1 MGILSLRRQ
10 LTYAFLL
17 FVMLL
22 LMVPRAG
29 HDSDMSFWVA
39 WAKDIYYHGLGNVY
53 QSPGNNYNPLYHYIL
68 WLFGRMF
75 NDAEKIIRYSHFL
88 KGFTLLFD
96 FAGAFWAA
104 SLVREH
110 HRRFG
115 LVLLLLFNIGYLYD
129 TVIWVQVDAIYTFFA
144 FGAVVLAVQ
153 RRAVA
158 SMLFFVL
165 ALAAKTQAVIFLP
178 PLLLLW
184 LPLWWQRPRRLLL
197 SLGSGAV
204 LATLVLAPFI
214 WFGDENYLPHII
226 KINLEAANTY
236 PMVSMNAFNLWYL
249 VSDAGLDLSKVPDV
263 VPFAGLTYH
272 TWGLLLFFVASA
284 LALLPLLLLVVRTL
298 RRPALPA
305 AVAAEANRA
314 DLAQA
319 LLSIG
324 LIPLLFAFFNTQM
337 HERYWHAA
345 VLFLAAYGFLRR
357 DYVPYVIVSVAYF
370 LNLEAVLRYL
380 QLRNYSVAVLD
391 PRFVGG
397 LFGIAIVLG
406 LVKLYRLTNWRSE
419 WRLIQQGAGSA
430 ERLPPAALVASAAPG
445 AGV

>member
-1 MGILSLRRQ
+1 MVESNWVPTTIE

-39 WAKDIYYHGLGNVY
+39 WAKDIYYHGLG
-53 QSPGNNYNPLYHYIL
+53 
-68 WLFGRMF
+68 
-75 NDAEKIIRYSHFL
+75 
-88 KGFTLLFD
+88 
-96 FAGAFWAA
+96 AFWAA
-104 SLVREH
+104 SLVRER

-158 SMLFFVL
+158 SMLLFVL

-184 LPLWWQRPRRLLL
+184 LPLWWQRPQRLLW
-197 SLGSGAV
+197 SLGSGAL

-214 WFGDENYLPHII
+214 WFSDENYLPHII

-249 VSDAGLDLSKVPDV
+249 VSDAGLDLSKMLDAA
-263 VPFAGLTYH
+263 PFAGLTYH
-272 TWGLLLFFVASA
+272 TWGLLMFFMASA

-305 AVAAEANRA
+305 AVAAVANRA
-314 DLAQA
+314 DLARA

-324 LIPLLFAFFNTQM
+324 LIPLIFAFFNTQM

-345 VLFLAAYGFLRR
+345 VLFLAAYGFLRH
-357 DYVPYVIVSVAYF
+357 DYVLYVIVSVAYF

-380 QLRNYSVAVLD
+380 ELRNYSVAVLD
-391 PRFVGG
+391 PRWC
-397 LFGIAIVLG
+397 
-406 LVKLYRLTNWRSE
+406 RLSLAATSKT
-419 WRLIQQGAGSA
+419 SSS
-430 ERLPPAALVASAAPG
+430 PPARSTDRFQTPAPRTLRRSCPVHL
-445 AGV
+445 A